1 MATLGDWHI
10 DHLTLEN
17 FRCFEHLEIDFDPS
31 LTVLVG
37 VNGSGKTAVLDAISI
52 ALEPLL
58 PSFSSSSE
66 DIFKPE
72 DARRIP
78 KSLLSRGSVAEMI
91 PIVHVSVSS
100 MGKVAGKKQTWA
112 RGLLMAGGLH
122 SLESHTANPSELFEW
137 PSSNADFQA
146 SSSLPVIS
154 AYGVDR
160 LSERGESKESGLP
173 YRLSA
178 YDAAL
183 NGTSDFTRISQFVKG
198 LRASLLQAQQR
209 DETTNAAGSQF
220 SAIRKACDLVLEGTG
235 WKSLDWD
242 FLIDQLVL
250 THPRHGTLPINFL
263 SSGIRITVG
272 MVIDIASRIARANPH
287 LGGTELLEDTPGIVL
302 IDEVDLHLH
311 PQWQQRIIPAL
322 TKTFPKVQFIVT
334 THSPQVLSTVPA
346 ESIRILNEDGTVG
359 KVDYSEGLRSD
370 IVLRKIL
377 STDPEPDLEINRKL
391 DKYMRLVDAGEGLS
405 EEAKLL
411 RRELNDHFGGVTNAP
426 ELATADASMVFYD
439 LDGL

>member
-1 MATLGDWHI
+1 
-10 DHLTLEN
+10 
-17 FRCFEHLEIDFDPS
+17 
-31 LTVLVG
+31 
-37 VNGSGKTAVLDAISI
+37 
-52 ALEPLL
+52 
-58 PSFSSSSE
+58 
-66 DIFKPE
+66 
-72 DARRIP
+72 
-78 KSLLSRGSVAEMI
+78 
-91 PIVHVSVSS
+91 
-100 MGKVAGKKQTWA
+100 
-112 RGLLMAGGLH
+112 
-122 SLESHTANPSELFEW
+122 
-137 PSSNADFQA
+137 
-146 SSSLPVIS
+146 
-154 AYGVDR
+154 
-160 LSERGESKESGLP
+160 
-173 YRLSA
+173 
-178 YDAAL
+178 
-183 NGTSDFTRISQFVKG
+183 
-198 LRASLLQAQQR
+198 
-209 DETTNAAGSQF
+209 
-220 SAIRKACDLVLEGTG
+220 
-235 WKSLDWD
+235 
-242 FLIDQLVL
+242 
-250 THPRHGTLPINFL
+250 
-263 SSGIRITVG
+263 

-311 PQWQQRIIPAL
+311 PQWQQRIVPAL
-322 TKTFPKVQFIVT
+322 TRTFPKVQFIVT